1 MKLKFDKNKNYHY
14 LDSIVRKSPERF
26 LVTDSGIKTL
36 ASIGI
41 KLGSSVKRSHLLSLV
56 QKGIAYPIEHEFSK
70 DPQSEIDFN
79 LDQGEFDYLP
89 RCEET
94 GSVYELSL
102 VVLKDGNNYTTHL
115 FSPELVVI
123 KRKAA
128 INIIPLFL
136 LTSNIL
142 NRIVEHYSLD
152 LANPTIVNIK
162 RWYSAYN
169 AEKWDNFYKEQSMR
183 QGTFDFDENKNDL
196 F

>member
-1 MKLKFDKNKNYHY
+1 MKLQFDKDKNYHY
-14 LDSIVRKSPERF
+14 LDSTVRKSPERF
-26 LVTDSGIKTL
+26 LVTDSGVKTL
-36 ASIGI
+36 ASIGV
-41 KLGSSVKRSHLLSLV
+41 KLCSSVKRSHLLSLV
-56 QKGIAYPIEHEFSK
+56 QKRIAYPVEHKFSD

-102 VVLKDGNNYTTHL
+102 VILQDGTNYTTHI

-123 KRKAA
+123 KQKAA
-128 INIIPLFL
+128 ITIINLFL

-142 NRIVEHYSLD
+142 SRIIEHYSLD
-152 LANPTIVNIK
+152 LANPSIVNIK
-162 RWYSAYN
+162 RWYSSYN

-183 QGTFDFDENKNDL
+183 QGTFDFDENRL
-196 F
+196 L